1 MARKETVVI
10 QALVDSAISI
20 GVVTGVQ
27 AFAARVAPRIL
38 RVEREGKL
46 SEFQIAL
53 ALGWDA
59 PFVFGNRIDRK
70 RFARIIFERLQP
82 ALIANE
88 NPGSA
93 LARRMRDEQM
103 ELFR

>member
-10 QALVDSAISI
+10 QALVDSAIEI

-46 SEFQIAL
+46 NEFQIAL

-59 PFVFGNRIDRK
+59 PFVFGNRINRK
-70 RFARIIFERLQP
+70 RFAKIIFEKLQP
-82 ALIANE
+82 ALIAND

-93 LARRMRDEQM
+93 LARRMRDQQM